1 MGGTGGAFYTTF
13 TISSSDLW
21 AECHGWLV
29 TCSNIQCSSDC
40 HQRTGWAW
48 HPCPQAPQCSWRKG
62 WTAGAQTCSPG
73 RHPGGSWWW
82 LTSSLQS
89 HSTASMLIW
98 LSFIHWSLA
107 VASTQEQHMSDAIR
121 PPPAD
126 PANWHSCLIITALN
140 SHHFTSMARNWLT
153 FVALRPGEEC
163 AGELLSPVIILIKI
177 CMSGQCWCEEIMG
190 KIWMSH
196 SLGYIIM
203 GWGQSITI

>member
-1 MGGTGGAFYTTF
+1 MAGLWLAPPSNVHLIVIGIQVELGILVLKHHKAVDVEVVQQGPGRTLEGFGG
-13 TISSSDLW
+13 
-21 AECHGWLV
+21 GWLLP
-29 TCSNIQCSSDC
+29 SN
-40 HQRTGWAW
+40 
-48 HPCPQAPQCSWRKG
+48 
-62 WTAGAQTCSPG
+62 
-73 RHPGGSWWW
+73 
-82 LTSSLQS
+82 L
-89 HSTASMLIW
+89 ASMLIW

-177 CMSGQCWCEEIMG
+177 CMSGQCWCEQIMG